1 MKSYVFLCPIQYWLV
16 ERGCTT
22 LTWMSAFFDKPRSHP
37 SPPSTHLSRV
47 PLVRNVVPIVL
58 VESFDLVIAR
68 LARKTSRHRRAWC
81 RWATIAHL
89 QCIIAAT
96 PVSYSSSLPTIL
108 SELLTLCPPL
118 LFSSRLLLAR
128 WRAGGHDSH
137 PLKPNEGEHVKVENN
152 QFSNCPLKTKWSL
165 NESYGL
171 RDMQLIVLVYFLGPI
186 TTRLKIPLHD

>member
-1 MKSYVFLCPIQYWLV
+1 MY
-16 ERGCTT
+16 
-22 LTWMSAFFDKPRSHP
+22 
-37 SPPSTHLSRV
+37 
-47 PLVRNVVPIVL
+47 N
-58 VESFDLVIAR
+58 FDLNVCFFWQAPVSPIPTQYPLITSTSCTECRAHSFGWK
-68 LARKTSRHRRAWC
+68 LWSSNSKACKKTSRHRRAWC